1 MSLGAGLEEVHAHI
15 HEIGPTAPKARTET
29 NQCLTKK
36 ERERERERE
45 THTLEKPQRAVEP
58 YEPWNLLANLV
69 TFLHQNRQAEN
80 SLRLVQDDGGVA
92 LRCQTLREKA
102 KEYEDVRIP

>member
-1 MSLGAGLEEVHAHI
+1 MSLGAELEEVHAHI

-36 ERERERERE
+36 ERERER
-45 THTLEKPQRAVEP
+45 HTLEKPQRAVEP

-69 TFLHQNRQAEN
+69 AFLYVPKC
-80 SLRLVQDDGGVA
+80 S
-92 LRCQTLREKA
+92 
-102 KEYEDVRIP
+102 